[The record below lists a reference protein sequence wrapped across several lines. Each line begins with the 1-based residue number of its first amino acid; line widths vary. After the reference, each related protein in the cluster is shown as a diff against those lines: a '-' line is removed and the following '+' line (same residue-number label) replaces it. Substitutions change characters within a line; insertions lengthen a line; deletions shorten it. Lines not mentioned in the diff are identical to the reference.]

1 MGININDC
9 TQDFT
14 GQILRGEKTI
24 ETRSTRSLDPYIGE
38 RVGIVRT
45 GVGKATLVGYATVG
59 EPVVYDSVSKFRR
72 DQSKHLVAP
81 GSAFDMKDRLKY
93 GYPLMQVEAVEPRE
107 IESKGIVA
115 RKVNPYTRPDLRERL
130 KRKIMAGSKGGNPG
144 QWSAR
149 KAQLLAAEYEK
160 AGGGYTGGRSKAQRS
175 LSKWTKQDWR
185 TKSGKPSLETGE
197 RYLPAAAIRALSSAE
212 YAASTRAK
220 RSATGQFSKQPKRIA
235 EKTRRYRNPMDADIT
250 NPKDPRSAMTQ
261 IATTVNTYRKASK
274 MLGGK
279 VLDYGAGYG
288 LGTDAMREGG
298 LLADSFEPFPEEWKG
313 KRPPT
318 YTDSAEIPS
327 ESYDSL
333 VSFSVINVVDPDE
346 RKFLFQE
353 ISRILRPDGFAL
365 ITGRTRQDV
374 SSAKIKQ
381 PHLEEGGYLIGEGKD
396 QRYQKGFTQAEL
408 ERYAKEV
415 LGPGFTVE
423 TNRALNGASIKITKG
438 KTNPAK
444 RDNVRSKL
452 SRIIEPGDRI
462 LCYDTA
468 SGEDFYRLWD
478 IIHTAMPMT
487 KEALVEVEGM
497 LDDDGVLVIESGE
510 TPVGLQ
516 DHFRKATRYNGLL
529 LVQGPKNPEQA
540 RIETEKLRRELE

>member
-1 MGININDC
+1 VVQVKQIKRGLRKNPA
-9 TQDFT
+9 TPEDFPDVSSAKMRAT
-14 GQILRGEKTI
+14 PQTKTDAFK
-24 ETRSTRSLDPYIGE
+24 RWFGGS
-38 RVGIVRT
+38 IV
-45 GVGKATLVGYATVG
+45 
-59 EPVVYDSVSKFRR
+59 
-72 DQSKHLVAP
+72 
-81 GSAFDMKDRLKY
+81 
-93 GYPLMQVEAVEPRE
+93 
-107 IESKGIVA
+107 
-115 RKVNPYTRPDLRERL
+115 VNPDGTPMVMYHGTGWTDLREFKSNRARGQISGFFAFDPEFAEDFAMIYGPDEFNADEEDELGVKKAASVYPAYLSL
-130 KRKIMAGSKGGNPG
+130 KKVFDVRKKEDRDAVGFKEVARGKGWDWTQLEEPSLIKKMRTLGFDGYIDFEAGSNYPPTGIAVFDPRSVKSAIGNRG
-144 QWSAR
+144 
-149 KAQLLAAEYEK
+149 
-160 AGGGYTGGRSKAQRS
+160 TF
-175 LSKWTKQDWR
+175 D
-185 TKSGKPSLETGE
+185 
-197 RYLPAAAIRALSSAE
+197 PADPDI
-212 YAASTRAK
+212 
-220 RSATGQFSKQPKRIA
+220 
-235 EKTRRYRNPMDADIT
+235 RNPMNP

-274 MLGGK
+274 MLGGN

-288 LGTDAMREGG
+288 LGTDAMREEG
-298 LLADSFEPFPEEWKG
+298 LLADSFEPYPEEWKG
-313 KRPPT
+313 KRPPV
-318 YTDSAEIPS
+318 YTDSTDIPS

-333 VSFSVINVVDPDE
+333 VSFSVVNVVDPDE
-346 RKFLFQE
+346 RKLLFKE
-353 ISRILRPDGFAL
+353 VARILRPDGFAL

-374 SSAKIKQ
+374 SAAKIKT
-381 PHLEEGGYLIGEGKD
+381 PHLEEGGYLIGVGED

-438 KTNPAK
+438 KVNPAK

-478 IIHTAMPMT
+478 VIHTAMPMT

-510 TPVGLQ
+510 SPAGLQ

-529 LVQGPKNPEQA
+529 LVQGPKSPEQA

>member
-1 MGININDC
+1 MMGININDKC
-9 TQDFT
+9 QDFT

-24 ETRSTRSLDPYIGE
+24 ETRKTRSLDPYIGE
-38 RVGIVRT
+38 RVGLIRT
-45 GVGKATLVGYATVG
+45 GVGKATLVGYATIG
-59 EPVVYDSVSKFRR
+59 EPVVYDSVAKFRR
-72 DQSKHLVAP
+72 DYDKHLVAP
-81 GSAFDMKDRLKY
+81 GSAFDIKDGLKY
-93 GYPLMQVEAVEPRE
+93 GYPLMQVEPITPKLVQ
-107 IESKGIVA
+107 SKGIVA
-115 RKVNPYTRPDLRERL
+115 RKL
-130 KRKIMAGSKGGNPG
+130 
-144 QWSAR
+144 
-149 KAQLLAAEYEK
+149 
-160 AGGGYTGGRSKAQRS
+160 
-175 LSKWTKQDWR
+175 
-185 TKSGKPSLETGE
+185 
-197 RYLPAAAIRALSSAE
+197 
-212 YAASTRAK
+212 
-220 RSATGQFSKQPKRIA
+220 
-235 EKTRRYRNPMDADIT
+235 

-288 LGTDAMREGG
+288 LGTDAMRSEG
-298 LLADSFEPFPEEWKG
+298 LLAESFEPYPEEWKG

-318 YTDSAEIPS
+318 YTDSADIPS

-333 VSFSVINVVDPDE
+333 VSFSVVNVVDPDE
-346 RKFLFQE
+346 RKLLFQE
-353 ISRILRPDGFAL
+353 VARVLRPDGFAL

-374 SSAKIKQ
+374 SAAKIKT
-381 PHLEEGGYLIGEGKD
+381 PHLEEGGYLIGVGED

-415 LGPGFTVE
+415 LGQGFTVE
-423 TNRALNGASIKITKG
+423 KNGMLNGASIKITKG
-438 KTNPAK
+438 KVNPAK

-510 TPVGLQ
+510 SPAGLQ

-529 LVQGPKNPEQA
+529 LVQGPKDPEGA
-540 RIETEKLRRELE
+540 RIKTEELRRELE